1 MTFEL
6 YALCAA
12 TLLGLVHLSA
22 ASFSFKAQVGN
33 RYAVGPRDEW
43 LKPTGVAAR
52 LDRAYANF
60 RETYPLFAAVVLM
73 VYVTDAA
80 GAWSLW
86 GSVMYLTGRALFL
99 PLYAAGVP
107 WLRTFS
113 WNLASLGLVVVG
125 VQLFV

>member
-33 RYAVGPRDEW
+33 RYAVGSRDEW